1 MTYASFSSSFSSLP
15 RRIFIVAAWL
25 LAATGFA
32 LAQQPA
38 SAPATAGGAHADHHP
53 AAPAADADELT
64 EGEITRLDIKALKVT
79 LRHGD
84 IKNLNMPGMTMVF
97 RVQEAALLEPLRAG
111 DKVRFRAEQIRGAYV
126 VTRIERVN

>member
-1 MTYASFSSSFSSLP
+1 MTSACFSSRPHRACLL
-15 RRIFIVAAWL
+15 AAWL
-25 LAATGFA
+25 LTAMVPA

-38 SAPATAGGAHADHHP
+38 SAPAPAAVGGAHPDHQP
-53 AAPAADADELT
+53 AAPAADADDLT
-64 EGEITRLDIKALKVT
+64 GGEITRLDAKALKVT
-79 LRHGD
+79 LRHGE

-97 RVQEAALLEPLRAG
+97 RVQDAALLGPLRAG

>member
-1 MTYASFSSSFSSLP
+1 MTYASFSSFS
-15 RRIFIVAAWL
+15 RHTFIMAAWL
-25 LAATGFA
+25 LAATGSA
-32 LAQQPA
+32 MAQQPA
-38 SAPATAGGAHADHHP
+38 SAPATAGDAHADHHP
-53 AAPAADADELT
+53 AAPVPDTGELT
-64 EGEITRLDIKALKVT
+64 EGEITRVDAKALKVT

-97 RVQEAALLEPLRAG
+97 RVQEPALLEPLRAG